1 MSPSTKASVE
11 LTTFDEEPQNGW
23 LRFSGPKA
31 TSQAVVLPVLLFL
44 SLNAAPAGLTQ
55 SPDIRLTQ
63 LRVLFFAFLGAWAYF
78 TTLAFV
84 IDRVAPS
91 MGRLRGWLVLFL
103 FATAET
109 VRTVLFHE
117 FALANGL
124 HSDPVWL
131 FRITGG
137 TATGIVFFSIVSV
150 VVNDSQYYRRAYRKL
165 FEQRLLLN
173 AALSSAEA
181 NLERTRNQLIQ
192 GVRDQLDKVL
202 RSTLRETETG
212 TPAALKISN
221 DLFQVA
227 EEVVR
232 PLSHQLFA
240 EPVVVPKAE
249 LSVKPPRVPFGQ
261 FVRDSSLAAPFRP
274 GLLVFIGTMISVP
287 VLFLFAKFEDY
298 FFWVVGLGLTYVVL
312 MIANKFVTPQLPK
325 IPLFL
330 RVILISLIYISPAL
344 FFAGSIVNAV
354 FASNSDNFATTIYGA
369 AIVVFLGWLLASS
382 AGMRA
387 SRKTMLTEISQ
398 VNEELYWLGVRLQA
412 ELWVDQKNL
421 ALTLHNE
428 VQATL
433 LAAALKLKAA
443 VEQGEISAEVMS
455 DVRELISRGID
466 FAATESSSRNLSDA
480 VDRLNENWGGLITM
494 RYTASEETLS
504 LLEKDPVTLGVLED
518 VLSEFQNN
526 SLKHGK
532 ATETTVIL
540 SSSTPGVL
548 QLAMTNNGAP
558 IQSRDVNSGLGSTFL
573 TSVSLSQK
581 LENFSR
587 GVKLTVKL
595 PLSGES
601 SPAKTEMAK

>member
-1 MSPSTKASVE
+1 LTKPTVE
-11 LTTFDEEPQNGW
+11 LESFDEEPQNGW

-63 LRVLFFAFLGAWAYF
+63 LRVLFFALLGAWVYF
-78 TTLAFV
+78 TVVAAV
-84 IDRVAPS
+84 IDRFAPK
-91 MGRLRGWLVLFL
+91 MGRKRGWCVLFL

-109 VRTVLFHE
+109 VRTVLFHIL
-117 FALANGL
+117 ALANGL
-124 HSDPVWL
+124 DSDPVWA
-131 FRITGG
+131 FRISGG

-150 VVNDSQYYRRAYRKL
+150 VVNDSQYYRHAYRKL

-173 AALSSAEA
+173 AALSSAEV
-181 NLERTRNQLIQ
+181 NLERTRDQLIQ

-202 RSTLRETETG
+202 RSTLIEAKPE
-212 TPAALKISN
+212 TPAALTLSN
-221 DLFQVA
+221 ELFQVA

-240 EPVVVPKAE
+240 EPVVIPKTE
-249 LSVKPPRVPFGQ
+249 LSVKPPRVPFAQ
-261 FVRDSSLAAPFRP
+261 FVRDSSVADPFRP

-287 VLFLFAKFEDY
+287 VTFLFRKPED
-298 FFWVVGLGLTYVVL
+298 FFYWIVGLALTFSVLVV
-312 MIANKFVTPQLPK
+312 AKKFVTPRLPK
-325 IPLFL
+325 IPIFL
-330 RVILISLIYISPAL
+330 RVALITVIFMIPSL
-344 FFAGSIVNAV
+344 FFAGSIINAV
-354 FASNSDNFATTIYGA
+354 FASNTDKLATTIYGA
-369 AIVVFLGWLLASS
+369 AIVVFLGWLLAASV
-382 AGMRA
+382 GMRT
-387 SRKTMLTEISQ
+387 SRQTMLTEISH

-443 VEQGEISAEVMS
+443 VEQGDISSEIMS
-455 DVRELISRGID
+455 EVRELISRGIN
-466 FAATESSSRNLSDA
+466 FAATESSSRSLSDA
-480 VDRLNENWGGLITM
+480 VNRLNENWGGLITM

-526 SLKHGK
+526 SLKHGQ

-540 SSSTPGVL
+540 SPTTPGVL

-558 IQSRDVNSGLGSTFL
+558 VQSRDVNSGLGSTFL

-595 PLSGES
+595 PLSGEG
-601 SPAKTEMAK
+601 SPAKTETAK